1 MRKRKLTLKN
11 ADAFIDPGVPDVVFL
26 IEKVGRHDDYE
37 EPHQEQRAVAYMR
50 HGAPT
55 LALELDSS
63 RVLSLRSQCAVRT
76 QGSVRTQ
83 GYVRTQRLMNI
94 VSMELHNRRAD
105 LVLLEVS
112 DI

>member
-37 EPHQEQRAVAYMR
+37 ELPQEQRAVAYMR

-76 QGSVRTQ
+76 RGSV
-83 GYVRTQRLMNI
+83 RLMNI

-105 LVLLEVS
+105 LILLEVS

>member
-1 MRKRKLTLKN
+1 MMRKRKLTLKN

-26 IEKVGRHDDYE
+26 IEKVGRHDEYE
-37 EPHQEQRAVAYMR
+37 ELPQEQRAVAYMR

-76 QGSVRTQ
+76 QGA
-83 GYVRTQRLMNI
+83 VRTQRLMNI